1 MEKMKKSTDARL
13 GVLRTL
19 ITHEEIMKRTEELA
33 EQINREY
40 AGKNL
45 VLIGTLKGGVPF
57 FSALLERITL
67 PCRTDF
73 VSAASYGASTSTS
86 GKVTLNNI
94 TGMNVEGMDVLL
106 VEDIVDSGRSLE
118 RLTAFLEGQKPASYK
133 IIALLDKPSRREVPY
148 YADYVGFTIDDYFVI
163 GFGLDY
169 NQYYRNLPDVCV
181 IDPAYVEG

>member
-1 MEKMKKSTDARL
+1 MEKMRKSTDAKM

-19 ITHEEIMKRTEELA
+19 ITHEEILKRADELA
-33 EQINREY
+33 EEINRDY
-40 AGKNL
+40 AGKDL

-57 FSALLERITL
+57 FTDLLQRITL

-73 VSAASYGASTSTS
+73 VSAASYGASTSSS

-94 TGMNVEGMDVLL
+94 TNMNVENMDVLL

-118 RLTAFLEGQKPASYK
+118 RLTEFFKAQKPASFK
-133 IIALLDKPSRREVPY
+133 IISLLDKPSRRELPY

-163 GFGLDY
+163 GYGLDY

-181 IDPAYVEG
+181 IDPAFVEG